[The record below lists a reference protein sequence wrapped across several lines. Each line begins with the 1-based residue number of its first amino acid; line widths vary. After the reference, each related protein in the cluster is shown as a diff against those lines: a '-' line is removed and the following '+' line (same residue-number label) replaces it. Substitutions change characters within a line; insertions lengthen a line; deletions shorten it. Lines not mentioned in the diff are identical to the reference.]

1 MDIDVFAN
9 KELDQMETDVTSEP
23 LPDLIPSVEKPDSRH
38 EPETEVPSL
47 VEKTSPLGPDV
58 QNDTSTLD
66 NGNTLVENGAI
77 SLEDSLATVEKTV
90 ESDIPT
96 VENSFPTMQ
105 NPNPLIENEL
115 LKPPEET
122 VSFAPEVQAPVPT
135 PPPITPVK
143 APEESLLLDSEDEV
157 EAETEVV
164 IPTKKYLADNNFV
177 LLEDVIKQGVDE
189 NNKLKYPLKGIV
201 FSYTS
206 LSVDSKIIWKTLC
219 KEGERVY
226 VYQKIIDSRTFRYD
240 QRRKMEMPSEE
251 TKSKDPEAGY
261 LRFGSFNLDKFLAQI
276 LDFCVDFDPI
286 KSEELVQFGYRFG
299 AEQIFEMSKDYYDEM
314 FFFHGD
320 GGYSSISK
328 DLSESLYG
336 RRPSEAELVSQ
347 SKRDRR
353 RVEKFTR
360 QRKCSQI
367 CINLFGRKYI
377 FLPGSGQKVYLFAN

>member
-1 MDIDVFAN
+1 MSDGEGSPVQVKVSLRTLAKSKKVMNLEQKSKLAEDKEQLDNFIDNQNKVNLIFFWFHYDFQPITAEVENDSPKQADSEVESAAEQVEKMDIDVLAN

-47 VEKTSPLGPDV
+47 VEKTSPLELGI

-90 ESDIPT
+90 ESDVPT
-96 VENSFPTMQ
+96 VENSFPTIQ
-105 NPNPLIENEL
+105 NPNPLIEDEFQ
-115 LKPPEET
+115 KPPEET

-189 NNKLKYPLKGIV
+189 NNKLKYDLKGIV
-201 FSYTS
+201 F
-206 LSVDSKIIWKTLC
+206 LIL
-219 KEGERVY
+219 GNL
-226 VYQKIIDSRTFRYD
+226 YQ
-240 QRRKMEMPSEE
+240 PV
-251 TKSKDPEAGY
+251 G
-261 LRFGSFNLDKFLAQI
+261 
-276 LDFCVDFDPI
+276 
-286 KSEELVQFGYRFG
+286 
-299 AEQIFEMSKDYYDEM
+299 
-314 FFFHGD
+314 
-320 GGYSSISK
+320 
-328 DLSESLYG
+328 
-336 RRPSEAELVSQ
+336 
-347 SKRDRR
+347 
-353 RVEKFTR
+353 RVE
-360 QRKCSQI
+360 
-367 CINLFGRKYI
+367 N
-377 FLPGSGQKVYLFAN
+377 YLKNCV